1 MEQEKNAEN
10 SGSNPNAH
18 CSVDNHSCA
27 GRRWRWRIIGLGAA
41 LVVGVWFF
49 REPLRQQI
57 FSRALLAN
65 DVPTDEA
72 VQGMIDSAPAP
83 SAALLAS
90 WNTGKITHRLL
101 AMQKLPSAV
110 GHGQPLPAA
119 LRRMLLAAALD
130 PDLDVRELALGALDD
145 RNDPA
150 GAALGAAQLNDLDP
164 QVRLLGLMHL
174 KKLRAEEGV
183 PWVAPMLHDT
193 NPQILAFAMK
203 LLEDWSGEKFG
214 VKLADAVPSEDANT
228 GLTVFDDASY
238 SKTRVAA
245 DRAEKWWGEHK
256 GSFHPARWEIPAE
269 AMAELKPIYASD
281 FTLQTLDGK
290 SVRLSDLRGR
300 VVLLNFWATWC
311 TACVSELPELV
322 ALQKNHHDQLTI
334 LGVSMDFVPNEDNR
348 EALSSPDAI
357 RKKVARTIEQRGI
370 NYPVLLDEKNA
381 VGGRFN
387 GGELPTT
394 VILDG
399 EGRIRRRFI
408 GTRSSEVFEAMIAE
422 ASKPMPP
429 MQIAQG
435 TAAK

>member
-1 MEQEKNAEN
+1 
-10 SGSNPNAH
+10 
-18 CSVDNHSCA
+18 
-27 GRRWRWRIIGLGAA
+27 
-41 LVVGVWFF
+41 
-49 REPLRQQI
+49 
-57 FSRALLAN
+57 
-65 DVPTDEA
+65 
-72 VQGMIDSAPAP
+72 
-83 SAALLAS
+83 
-90 WNTGKITHRLL
+90 
-101 AMQKLPSAV
+101 
-110 GHGQPLPAA
+110 
-119 LRRMLLAAALD
+119 MLLAAALD

-256 GSFHPARWEIPAE
+256 GSFHPAQWEIPAE